1 MGPIG
6 HHVAYV
12 FVCYSGLLRDSGIV
26 TAEYRQYGLER
37 PCAGY
42 RDSLN
47 RYPLNFISINQPIR
61 PVLIPLD
68 LIRHAS
74 ILDHTNK
81 ASPTHAFVFYKE
93 SARF

>member
-1 MGPIG
+1 MDPIE
-6 HHVAYV
+6 HHVPYV

-26 TAEYRQYGLER
+26 TAEYRQYGPER

-42 RDSLN
+42 RDPLN
-47 RYPLNFISINQPIR
+47 GYPLISLLINQPIH

-74 ILDHTNK
+74 ILDHTNI
-81 ASPTHAFVFYKE
+81 ASPDN
-93 SARF
+93 S